1 MQVSPPLLDVSEIAY
16 AYAGALAVRGVSL
29 TVAPGEIV
37 ALLGANGAGKTT
49 SVKMIAGV
57 LRPRGGSIRF
67 NGNELAGA
75 PSHAVV
81 RHGIT
86 LVPEGRLVFPQM
98 TVLENLQLGGHI
110 RRDGTTAAQLDRMFT
125 TFPRLAER
133 RRQLAGSMSGGE
145 QQMLAIARGDQ
156 RIARSGFGIAEAA
169 ATDTRLVLRDW
180 RLERTEE
187 GGRSRYVA
195 VAASDSGGF
204 AFQLTLDA
212 TQPLLLQGVGGVS
225 QKGPLATQTSRYYS
239 EPQLATRGSLALDG
253 KAQQVSGRAWLDH
266 EWSDA
271 FLDPIAVGWD
281 WIGINLDDGGALTAF
296 RLRRADGSAL
306 WAGGSVRPVG
316 GQVRNFGPGEVVFTP
331 GRTWRSPAS
340 QATYPVEWRIA
351 TPAGAFTL
359 AALQDDQ
366 ELDSRASTGAI
377 YWEGL
382 SLLADASGR
391 RVGRGYLEMTGYVSR
406 LVL

>member
-1 MQVSPPLLDVSEIAY
+1 MHPRRALVLALLASPAWLRAAQAEPLRWPGDFGAH
-16 AYAGALAVRGVSL
+16 AGANIEWWYITGALESAPL
-29 TVAPGEIV
+29 TWGFQITFFRAATGIGTGDASRFAAREIV
-37 ALLGANGAGKTT
+37 FAHAAVTD
-49 SVKMIAGV
+49 
-57 LRPRGGSIRF
+57 
-67 NGNELAGA
+67 LAGRRI
-75 PSHAVV
+75 
-81 RHGIT
+81 RH
-86 LVPEGRLVFPQM
+86 
-98 TVLENLQLGGHI
+98 
-110 RRDGTTAAQLDRMFT
+110 
-125 TFPRLAER
+125 
-133 RRQLAGSMSGGE
+133 
-145 QQMLAIARGDQ
+145 DQ

-271 FLDPIAVGWD
+271 FLDPSAVGWD
-281 WIGINLDDGGALTAF
+281 WIGINLDDGGELTAF

-306 WAGGSVRPVG
+306 WAGGSVRPAG